1 MLTRSTVWPELK
13 VQVKGHDVPCSGL
26 LLIRETQAPESSLKT
41 SRDHDH
47 DSAIF
52 RGYNLPDD
60 DADGSRMD
68 SIWELDMSAGGSV
81 FDESES
87 QYSQESVLD

>member
-1 MLTRSTVWPELK
+1 
-13 VQVKGHDVPCSGL
+13 
-26 LLIRETQAPESSLKT
+26 
-41 SRDHDH
+41 
-47 DSAIF
+47 
-52 RGYNLPDD
+52 
-60 DADGSRMD
+60 MD